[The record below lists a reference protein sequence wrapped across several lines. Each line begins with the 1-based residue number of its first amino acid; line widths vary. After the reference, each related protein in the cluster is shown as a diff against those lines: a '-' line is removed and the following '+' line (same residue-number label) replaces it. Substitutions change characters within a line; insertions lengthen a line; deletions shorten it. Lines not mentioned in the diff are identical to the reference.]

1 MNNYPTIFVHG
12 FIGWGEEDGLTSKLG
27 VDYFGLKHGVQDYLK
42 QQGFEVYTPS
52 VGPFNSLWDRCCEL
66 YARLYGGQVDYGKV
80 HSEKYGHER
89 YGRTY
94 PGILKDWGQPGDHE
108 KINLVGHSFGG
119 PTARLF
125 DYLMAYGSEEERNGT
140 PADEL
145 SGLFKGGKG
154 NQIHTV
160 TTLSGV
166 NNGTTYAAWHG
177 ILVNKFLCYYVLY
190 FVTLLGN
197 SFVAKYYDPH
207 MEQWGVMKN
216 PEKVKV
222 PRFRLPTKEW
232 LKYHTFANNEFDCSA
247 FELGIYVMEEL
258 NKDIHAHEGTYYFAH
273 SACRSHKSLFGLQTP
288 DRAMSLFCKDAGYVT
303 SHIITPKMRRHGVT
317 KEWLQTD
324 GYVNTISTK
333 APLTEEATEWKE
345 GMTPTKGHWY
355 NMPVAKKD
363 HVSWNGLKE
372 TTEDIRA
379 FYKDLLTGFRALD

>member
-1 MNNYPTIFVHG
+1 MNNYPTVFVHG

-27 VDYFGLKHGVQDYLK
+27 IDYFGLKHGLQDYLRSK
-42 QQGFEVYTPS
+42 GFEVYTPA
-52 VGPFNSLWDRCCEL
+52 VGPFNSLWDRCCVL
-66 YARLYGGQVDYGKV
+66 YAQLYGGRVDYGKV

-94 PGILKDWGQPGDHE
+94 PGILKDLGTPGDHE

-119 PTARLF
+119 PTARMF

-154 NQIHTV
+154 DCIHTV

-166 NNGTTYAAWHG
+166 NNGTTYASFHG
-177 ILVNKFLCYYVLY
+177 ILVNKFLCYYVLNL
-190 FVTLLGN
+190 VTLIGN
-197 SFVAKYYDPH
+197 SFLGKYYDPH

-222 PRFRLPTKEW
+222 RRFRIPTYEW
-232 LKYHTFANNEFDCSA
+232 LKMYRFAQNRFDNSA
-247 FELGIYVMEEL
+247 FELGLYVMAEL

-273 SACRSHKSLFGLQTP
+273 RACRSHKSLFGLQTP

-303 SHIITPKMRRHGVT
+303 SHIITPKMRRFGIT
-317 KEWLQTD
+317 KEWLRTD
-324 GYVNTISTK
+324 GYVNTIATG
-333 APLTEEATEWKE
+333 APLTEEATEWQS
-345 GMTPTKGHWY
+345 GMQVTPGHWY
-355 NMPVAKKD
+355 NMPVEKKD

-372 TTEDIRA
+372 SK
-379 FYKDLLTGFRALD
+379 KDMYDYYEALLEKFAKLP

>member
-1 MNNYPTIFVHG
+1 MNRYPTVFVHG
-12 FIGWGEEDGLTSKLG
+12 FIGWGEEDGLTQKLG
-27 VDYFGLKHGVQDYLK
+27 IDYFGLKTGLQDYLR
-42 QQGFEVYTPS
+42 QQGFEVYTPG

-66 YARLYGGQVDYGKV
+66 YARIYGGTVDYGKV

-94 PGILKDWGQPGDHE
+94 PGLIKDWGTPGNHE

-119 PTARLF
+119 PTVRLF
-125 DYLMAYGSEEERNGT
+125 DYLMAYGSEEERAGT
-140 PADEL
+140 PAEEL

-160 TTLSGV
+160 STLSGV
-166 NNGTTYAAWHG
+166 NNGTTYASFHG

-197 SFVAKYYDPH
+197 SWVGKYYDPH

-222 PRFRLPTKEW
+222 RRFRLPTVEW
-232 LKYHTFANNEFDCSA
+232 LKMFHFAQNRFDNSA
-247 FELGIYVMEEL
+247 FELGLYVMEEL

-273 SACRSHKSLFGLQTP
+273 RACRSHKSLLGFQTP
-288 DRAMSLFCKDAGYVT
+288 DREMSMFCKEAGFVT
-303 SHIITPKMRRHGVT
+303 SHIITPKMRRHGIT
-317 KEWLQTD
+317 REWLKTD
-324 GYVNTISTK
+324 GYVNTVSTG
-333 APLTEEATEWKE
+333 APLTEEATEWQP
-345 GMTPTKGHWY
+345 GMPVTPGHWY
-355 NMPVAKKD
+355 NMPIEEKD

-372 TTEDIRA
+372 DKDELFA
-379 FYKDLLTGFRALD
+379 YYKALLTKFGNLD

>member
-1 MNNYPTIFVHG
+1 MNHYPTVFVHG

-27 VDYFGLKHGVQDYLK
+27 IDYFGLKHGVQDYLRK
-42 QQGFEVYTPS
+42 EGFEVYTPAI
-52 VGPFNSLWDRCCEL
+52 GPFNSLWDRCCVL
-66 YARLYGGQVDYGKV
+66 YAQLYGGRVDYGKV

-94 PGILKDWGQPGDHE
+94 PGLLKDLGTPGDHE

-119 PTARLF
+119 PTVRLF

-154 NQIHTV
+154 DCIHTV

-177 ILVNKFLCYYVLY
+177 ILVNKFLCYYVMY

-197 SFVAKYYDPH
+197 SWVGKYYDPM

-216 PEKVKV
+216 PEKVKIR
-222 PRFRLPTKEW
+222 RFRLPTYEW
-232 LKYHTFANNEFDCSA
+232 LKMYRFANNEFDNSA
-247 FELGIYVMEEL
+247 FELGIYVMEKL

-273 SACRSHKSLFGLQTP
+273 RACRSHKGLFGLQTP
-288 DRAMSLFCKDAGYVT
+288 DKEMSLFCKDAGYIT
-303 SHIITPKMRRHGVT
+303 SHIITPKMRRHGIN
-317 KEWLQTD
+317 KDWLPTD
-324 GYVNTISTK
+324 GYVNTISTG

-345 GMTPTKGHWY
+345 GMTVTPGHWY
-355 NMPVAKKD
+355 NMPVVRFD

-372 TTEDIRA
+372 TGEDMRKL
-379 FYKDLLTGFRALD
+379 YKDLLTKFANLA

>member
-1 MNNYPTIFVHG
+1 MNKYPTIFVHG
-12 FIGWGEEDGLTSKLG
+12 FIGWGEEDGLTRKLG
-27 VDYFGLKHGVQDYLK
+27 IDYIGLKHGVQDYLK
-42 QQGFEVYTPS
+42 SEGFEVYTPA

-66 YARLYGGQVDYGKV
+66 YARLYGGRVDYGKV
-80 HSEKYGHER
+80 HSEKYGHTR

-94 PGILKDWGQPGDHE
+94 PGILKDWGEPGDHE

-140 PADEL
+140 PEDEL

-154 NQIHTV
+154 DLIHSV

-166 NNGTTYAAWHG
+166 NNGTTYASFHG

-197 SFVAKYYDPH
+197 SLIGQYYDPH

-216 PEKVKV
+216 PEKVKLA
-222 PRFRLPTKEW
+222 RFRLPTYEW
-232 LKYHTFANNEFDCSA
+232 LNMYHFAQNRFDNSA
-247 FELGIYVMEEL
+247 FELGVYVMEEL

-273 SACRSHKSLFGLQTP
+273 PACRSHKSLFGLQTP
-288 DRAMSLFCKDAGYVT
+288 DRAMSLFCKDAGFVT

-317 KEWLQTD
+317 KEWLKTD
-324 GYVNTISTK
+324 GYVNTISTG
-333 APLTEEATEWKE
+333 APLTEEATEWKD
-345 GMTPTKGHWY
+345 GMTATPGHWY
-355 NMPVAKKD
+355 NMPVAQKD

-372 TTEDIRA
+372 TTEDMRK
-379 FYKDLLTGFRALD
+379 FYKDLLTNLANLD